1 MGNEAWTNWFA
12 SVVKLLN
19 QVPKSAFP
27 AGSGLASPVGN
38 PNPQVDEIFSQ
49 WDKPDSPGFALAVSQ
64 GGNIVYTRGYGM
76 ADLDHDVPIT
86 PSTVFHA
93 CSLAKQFTAMSI
105 MLLVGQNKLQLN
117 DYVRTYVPQLPAALP
132 PVTIAQLLHHISG
145 IRDQWVLTTLAGW
158 RLSDDTIKREDV
170 VQDLVPRM
178 ETLNFAPGSDW
189 SYSNTNYTLAGEI
202 VRNVSGQSLAQF
214 AHDQIFVPL
223 GMTSTK
229 FVETHGEIV
238 KNRAYGYWSAYPAFA
253 TRMPNYDLTGPTNLL
268 TTVEDLI
275 RWNRN
280 FDLLTVGGSSALAAM
295 QTTVPITTDLGYGF
309 GLFLGPDDQGRNT
322 VWHDGRDP
330 GHRSHFIRYPDQH
343 LAVALLGN
351 VQLPNSIYTGDLVA
365 SVAAVFLNSAAPI
378 AAAATAQPVQASL
391 SPGNL
396 NQYLGKYHSK
406 ELGVIYEVVM
416 DGSSSIAIARRKYG
430 LAPLTPTS
438 HSHEFTTNLSVV
450 LAVATVTFGSDA
462 HGNINGFDINDT
474 SGADRLRNFHFDKI

>member
-19 QVPKSAFP
+19 QVPKNAFP
-27 AGSGLASPVGN
+27 AGSGLANPVGN
-38 PNPQVDEIFSQ
+38 PNPQVDQIFSQ

-64 GGNIVYTRGYGM
+64 GGNIVYARGYGM
-76 ADLDHDVPIT
+76 ADLDHDIPIT

-93 CSLAKQFTAMSI
+93 CSLSKQFTAMAI
-105 MLLVGQNKLQLN
+105 MLLVGQNRLQLD
-117 DYVRTYVPQLPAALP
+117 DYVHTHVPQLPTGLP
-132 PVTIAQLLHHISG
+132 PITIAQLLHHISG

-170 VQDLVPRM
+170 VEDLVPRM

-214 AHDQIFVPL
+214 AHDYIFVPL

-229 FVETHGEIV
+229 FAETHGEIV
-238 KNRAYGYWSAYPAFA
+238 KNRAYGYWAVYPAFA

-280 FDLLTVGGSSALAAM
+280 FDLLTVGGSAAVTAM
-295 QTTVPITTDLGYGF
+295 LTKFPITPDLGYGF
-309 GLFLGPDDQGRNT
+309 GLFVGPDDQGRNT

-351 VQLPNSIYTGDLVA
+351 VQLPDSIYTGDLVA
-365 SVAAVFLNSAAPI
+365 SVAAVFLNSAAPVAG
-378 AAAATAQPVQASL
+378 AAAAQPVQPPL
-391 SPGNL
+391 SPANL
-396 NQYLGKYHSK
+396 NQYLGKYYSV
-406 ELGVIYEVVM
+406 ELDVTYEVVKK
-416 DGSSSIAIARRKYG
+416 GSSSIAIARRKYA
-430 LAPLTPTS
+430 LADLSPTS
-438 HSHEFTTNLSVV
+438 QPDQFTTNLSVV
-450 LAVATVTFGSDA
+450 LSVATVTFGYDA
-462 HGNINGFDINDT
+462 SGNINGFDINDT
-474 SGADRLRNFHFDKI
+474 SGADRLRDFHFAKV